1 MDLNDGWSPQALRND
16 WPKKCGCLFQG
27 WHVSEHHANHLNL
40 TPTQN
45 SQDHS
50 VKKIN
55 KPIMFFEM
63 NLIGLRSP
71 MISHGSLASPCFAGA
86 WSCWSWPL
94 AALGIPGK
102 VVRSQFRL
110 QFHQFSNDLD
120 LYFHFLL
127 KTKQH
132 GHAGEESTSCNLH
145 ELKFRF
151 VRTFKGIKQSTV
163 KSILSCHPN
172 HHWQKWSDLIQGP
185 LRWGC
190 GQKQSCSSVLSPQS
204 GRNGQAAFHGW

>member
-1 MDLNDGWSPQALRND
+1 MDGWNLANHMDLNDGWSPQALRND

-71 MISHGSLASPCFAGA
+71 MISHGSLAFSLLCRCLELLILTSGSVGHPRKSGQ
-86 WSCWSWPL
+86 
-94 AALGIPGK
+94 IP
-102 VVRSQFRL
+102 VQVAVPPI
-110 QFHQFSNDLD
+110 
-120 LYFHFLL
+120 L
-127 KTKQH
+127 K
-132 GHAGEESTSCNLH
+132 
-145 ELKFRF
+145 
-151 VRTFKGIKQSTV
+151 
-163 KSILSCHPN
+163 
-172 HHWQKWSDLIQGP
+172 
-185 LRWGC
+185 
-190 GQKQSCSSVLSPQS
+190 
-204 GRNGQAAFHGW
+204 

>member
-1 MDLNDGWSPQALRND
+1 MGR
-16 WPKKCGCLFQG
+16 
-27 WHVSEHHANHLNL
+27 
-40 TPTQN
+40 
-45 SQDHS
+45 
-50 VKKIN
+50 
-55 KPIMFFEM
+55 
-63 NLIGLRSP
+63 
-71 MISHGSLASPCFAGA
+71 
-86 WSCWSWPL
+86 WPL
-94 AALGIPGK
+94 LALQVLGAADPDLWQ
-102 VVRSQFRL
+102 RWASQEKWSYLQPRWFRL

-132 GHAGEESTSCNLH
+132 GHAGEESTSCNLN